1 MSLVFP
7 NSRVASQL
15 KTAYFMTS
23 GKLGFW
29 PTYPTLVETKKNYDN
44 LVGIFDLPPLQ
55 NLRQISETIGPQYT
69 SFTKYLPKLN
79 DKWAK

>member
-1 MSLVFP
+1 
-7 NSRVASQL
+7 
-15 KTAYFMTS
+15 MTS

-55 NLRQISETIGPQYT
+55 NLWQISETLGLLYT
-69 SFTKYLPKLN
+69 LFTKWRPQEK